1 MGVTFKDTHWK
12 MNAVLTL
19 ECNLSQNKFVT
30 FMLHIMAN
38 LDKLHDLQPVSM
50 LKMCSD
56 DVLIKCKS
64 FLIGKCRTRM

>member
-1 MGVTFKDTHWK
+1 
-12 MNAVLTL
+12 
-19 ECNLSQNKFVT
+19 
-30 FMLHIMAN
+30 MLHIIAN

-56 DVLIKCKS
+56 DVLIECKS